1 MSILQID
8 TLTGVEAELAQ
19 AVARL
24 RPRMVATRRD
34 FHKHPELSGEEM
46 RTAQVVAER
55 LRALDFDVVTSEVGG
70 HGVIGLLRGAR
81 SGPVIAYRADMDA
94 LPIEDALAGD
104 YRSLAPGVKHACG
117 HDAHMAIALGAAEV
131 LAARREIWP
140 GTIKFIFQPA
150 EEALEGA
157 RAMIAAGVLNDP
169 RPEAIVAL
177 HTFPIRAGW
186 LGVSPGLALAGME
199 EFRIRLYSPAGHLS
213 MLMARISSALRDL
226 SSAQAPAGPAT
237 FDALVRR
244 MRTDEALADTVLIS
258 CWPYI
263 GDLSSTHHLMG
274 LSSVCTAERRDLLH
288 QQIRETLDRCVARVG
303 ASYDLD
309 YTFAN
314 PPVFNDLALTEAL
327 CPAMEAA
334 VGAGRVLRF
343 RAPYPFAHED
353 FALYQ
358 EHIPGLFIWLGIANQ
373 EAEIDSLLHQPDFD
387 IDEDALVVG
396 ARLMVLVL
404 KRFLQAKE
412 AQAAR
417 DARQSACEALGA

>member
-24 RPRMVATRRD
+24 RPKMVATRRD

-46 RTAQVVAER
+46 RTAQVIAAR
-55 LRALDFDVVTSEVGG
+55 LRDLSFDDVGTDVGG
-70 HGVIGLLRGAR
+70 HGVIGLLHGAR
-81 SGPVIAYRADMDA
+81 PGPVIAYRADMDA
-94 LPIEDALAGD
+94 LPIEDVLERD
-104 YRSLAPGVKHACG
+104 YRSRAPGVKHACG

-131 LAARREIWP
+131 LAAHREIWP

-157 RAMIAAGVLNDP
+157 RAMIDAGVLSAP
-169 RPEAIVAL
+169 RPEVIVAL

-186 LGVSPGLALAGME
+186 IGVTPGLALAGME
-199 EFRIRLYSPAGHLS
+199 EFHIRLYSPAGHLS
-213 MLMARISSALRDL
+213 MLLARVSSALRDL
-226 SSAQAPAGPAT
+226 STAQAPAGPAT
-237 FDALVRR
+237 FDAFVRR
-244 MRTDEALADTVLIS
+244 MRTDESLAEDVLVS
-258 CWPYI
+258 CWPHM
-263 GDLSSTHHLMG
+263 GDLSSGHHLMG
-274 LSSVCTAERRDLLH
+274 LASICTAERRDLLH
-288 QQIRETLDRCVARVG
+288 QQIRETLERCAAQAG
-303 ASYDLD
+303 AAYDLD

-314 PPVFNDLALTEAL
+314 PPVYNDPALTEAL
-327 CPAMEAA
+327 WPALEAA

-373 EAEIDSLLHQPDFD
+373 DAEIDSLLHQPDFD

-396 ARLMVLVL
+396 ARLIVLML
-404 KRFLQAKE
+404 KRYLQTQAAQE
-412 AQAAR
+412 AQAST
-417 DARQSACEALGA
+417 D